1 MDKSFYQFIQ
11 RYVDPY
17 KIDNQ
22 TVFANLI
29 VEDTDFP
36 KYSKDYKEIAH
47 YIEMTD
53 IYNQYISI
61 FDEIFEVYKEIYL
74 NEEV

>member
-1 MDKSFYQFIQ
+1 MDRSFYQFIQ
-11 RYVDPY
+11 TYVDPY
-17 KIDNQ
+17 KQDNQ
-22 TVFANLI
+22 TLFANLI
-29 VEDTDFP
+29 IEDVGFP
-36 KYSKDYKEIAH
+36 KQSTDYDTLAH

-74 NEEV
+74 K